1 MSRPDLERHARKI
14 WEGAYAVD
22 PARALEIAR
31 LVVGAE
37 VWCWSSMPVR
47 RLQMLSL
54 ALFATARLS

>member
-1 MSRPDLERHARKI
+1 VSRTDLECHARKI
-14 WEGAYAVD
+14 WEEACEVD
-22 PARALEIAR
+22 PARALEVAR

-47 RLQMLSL
+47 RLQTLSL